1 MKNRRRVIMEAIVE
15 GKVAQLKINGVRREV
30 MVYPNETL
38 LDVLRE
44 KLNLT
49 GVKNGCSNGDCGACT
64 VLIDGRPMTSCLLLA
79 IECEGKDI
87 LTIEGLADPKTGELS
102 PIQKAFIDNHA
113 VQCGFCTPGIIL
125 TAKALIDNNP
135 SPTKEEIME
144 AINGHICRCT
154 GYVSIIKA
162 ISAAAES
169 MKRAGG

>member
-1 MKNRRRVIMEAIVE
+1 MEAIVE
-15 GKVAQLKINGVRREV
+15 GKVAQLKVNGVRREV
-30 MVYPNETL
+30 IVCPNETL

-87 LTIEGLADPKTGELS
+87 LTIEGLTDQKTGELS

-169 MKRAGG
+169 IKRAGG